1 MTTPT
6 TPVLLDIG
14 DGDLLDIGNNDL
26 LLIFQAVLGK
36 MIYNVP
42 AEDRI
47 YAVPS
52 DRERIYSVPAE
63 DRIYEVP
70 L

>member
-1 MTTPT
+1 MANFTF
-6 TPVLLDIG
+6 LDIG
-14 DGDLLDIGNNDL
+14 DGDLLDIGDGDL
-26 LLIFQAVLGK
+26 LLIFLDVSGV

-42 AEDRI
+42 AEDRV
-47 YAVPS
+47 YVVPG
-52 DRERIYSVPAE
+52 DKERIYNVPAE